1 MITFPYSA
9 PAILVQQPMGPF
21 YVTVLPAELLLETCF
36 SDKLRA
42 TKANS
47 SGYELSG
54 TQRVIDVERLNAIG
68 SYISRADAA
77 FPNSLI
83 LAANY
88 RPEDG
93 FVEEDGELRWS
104 IVEANGQLSILI
116 PSAKQLAAI
125 IDGQHRLFGFTK
137 SSDAR
142 LGMSLV
148 CAVYFDLPKPF
159 QAQLFA
165 TINSTQKRVDKSLT
179 YELFGYN
186 ISEEEAPYWSP
197 DKLAVFIARKLNL
210 QPDSPFANRITISPE
225 NDLPGSTVVDG
236 SWHVSMAATVDGLIK
251 LISSNPTKDS
261 NALYDV
267 SRRERPSLR
276 PGRRDASPLR
286 ELYLDTNDE
295 LLFTIVRNYFH
306 ACEELFWHDAPRN
319 SFITRTVGV
328 QALFDILRLLAP
340 RILTAKDARVQY
352 MKIQLQNAADL
363 DFTLDRY
370 NASGSGRTEV
380 KRAIANAIGLT

>member
-9 PAILVQQPMGPF
+9 HAILVQQPMGPF

-42 TKANS
+42 TKAGS
-47 SGYELSG
+47 TAYELAG
-54 TQRVIDVERLNAIG
+54 TQRAIDVDRLNAIG

-93 FVEEDGELRWS
+93 FVEQDEAIRWN
-104 IVEANGQLSILI
+104 IAETEGNCRVVI
-116 PSAKQLAAI
+116 PSSKQLAGI

-142 LGMSLV
+142 LSMSLV

-186 ISEEEAPYWSP
+186 ISEEEAAYWSP
-197 DKLAVFIARKLNL
+197 DKLAVFIARKLNI
-210 QPDSPFANRITISPE
+210 QPDSPFASRITISPE
-225 NDLPGSTVVDG
+225 NDLSVTTTGGDG
-236 SWHVSMAATVDGLIK
+236 WHVSMAAVVDGLIK
-251 LISSNPTKDS
+251 LVSSNPTKDS
-261 NALYDV
+261 NALFDIT
-267 SRRERPSLR
+267 RKERPALR
-276 PGRRDASPLR
+276 SGRKDSSPLR
-286 ELYLDTNDE
+286 DLYLDKNDE
-295 LLFTIVRNYFH
+295 LFFTIVRNFLE
-306 ACEELFWHDAPRN
+306 ACEDLFWHNAPRN

-340 RILTAKDARVQY
+340 RILGAKDASVPF
-352 MKIQLQNAADL
+352 MKAQLQNAAGL
-363 DFTLDRY
+363 DFTLERY

-380 KRAIANAIGLT
+380 KKAIANAIGLN

>member
-1 MITFPYSA
+1 MITFPYRA

-42 TKANS
+42 TRATS
-47 SGYELSG
+47 SAYELSG
-54 TQRVIDVERLNAIG
+54 TQRAVDVDRLNAIG
-68 SYISRADAA
+68 NYISRADAA

-93 FVEEDGELRWS
+93 FVEEDENLRWN
-104 IVEANGQLSILI
+104 IVEADGHCNIVI

-186 ISEEEAPYWSP
+186 ISEEDAAYWSP

-210 QPDSPFANRITISPE
+210 QSDSPFASRITISPE
-225 NDLPGSTVVDG
+225 NELPGMTDNDG
-236 SWHVSMAATVDGLIK
+236 GWHVSMAAVVDGLIR
-251 LISSNPTKDS
+251 LVSSNPTKDS

-267 SRRERPSLR
+267 SRKERPALR
-276 PGRRDASPLR
+276 SGRKDASPLR
-286 ELYLDTNDE
+286 DLYLDTNDE
-295 LLFTIVRNYFH
+295 LFFTIVRNYLQ
-306 ACEELFWHDAPRN
+306 ACEELFWQGAPRN
-319 SFITRTVGV
+319 SFITRTIGV

-340 RILTAKDARVQY
+340 RVLAAKDASVTF
-352 MKIQLQNAADL
+352 MKLQLQNAAGL

-380 KRAIANAIGLT
+380 KRAIAAAIGLN